1 MEKSTAKKPTYREM
15 FYFLIYTCDRPN
27 LNETY
32 LKKGNLNVTH
42 VETLK
47 HKVGCFTGWK
57 HTQTAIVP
65 LLCYPTVTSPKTASF
80 THASHRNQ
88 TDPMLPMFLG
98 LLPGHS
104 CMSPYLSPPRISRKN
119 YGHTR
124 KTNVSSLVAN
134 ENSLTGCFV
143 PGFEKLFFLKC
154 HQPNLVK

>member
-1 MEKSTAKKPTYREM
+1 M

-42 VETLK
+42 VEILK

-57 HTQTAIVP
+57 HTKAATVP
-65 LLCYPTVTSPKTASF
+65 LLCSPTVISPKTASF
-80 THASHRNQ
+80 THANHRNQ
-88 TDPMLPMFLG
+88 TDLMLPLFLPCC
-98 LLPGHS
+98 LNSHVCHLTCAPPG
-104 CMSPYLSPPRISRKN
+104 ISRKN

-124 KTNVSSLVAN
+124 KTNVSSLVAH
-134 ENSLTGCFV
+134 ENSWTGCFV
-143 PGFEKLFFLKC
+143 PGFKKLFFLKC